1 MYKIGYSRVDISPTE
16 SVPLAGFGNTSQR
29 MSEKVIDPLCSSCV
43 ALTDEKNNTVLLFH
57 NDLIGSPAHIVDPIR
72 ESVSQATGV
81 PIPNII
87 IGSTHTH
94 SGPDL
99 WNFGEPTLVR
109 YLDTLPAKL
118 TECAVA
124 AMADRKEARAYI
136 AKTRTHNLNFV
147 RHYVL
152 ADGSYKGDNFG
163 DLNNSPIVGH
173 TTHVDNEMRLV
184 KFVREGGEDIL
195 MVNWQVHP
203 HRTGGADRTNVSADI
218 IGTMRN
224 EVEAALGCKFIYFN
238 GGGGNVNPFSRI
250 ASEHVVDNYRDH
262 GKALAQCAASAEGSY
277 EEISLDDIRV
287 LEYPHVEMLNR
298 PDLARLEAAKK
309 VADHWTKTNDWHS
322 SRVLAVENG
331 FSSQFA
337 ATNMVRRHNAASDEV
352 YCPLTAISFG
362 DLGFAA
368 VPYEMF
374 DTNAKYVRD
383 YSPFKMT
390 FVSSTTNASV
400 MYIPSAYGFIH
411 DCYEAACSQCKPG
424 TGERLANMLIRMLE
438 WTRTWR
444 K

>member
-1 MYKIGYSRVDISPTE
+1 MFKIGYARVDISPTE
-16 SVPLAGFGNTSQR
+16 SVPLAGFGNTSCR
-29 MSEKVIDPLCSSCV
+29 MSEKVIDPLYSSCV

-57 NDLIGSPAHIVDPIR
+57 NDLIGSPTLITDPIR
-72 ESVSQATGV
+72 KAVSDATGV

-94 SGPDL
+94 SAPDI
-99 WNFGEPTLVR
+99 WNESVPSIPR
-109 YLDTLPAKL
+109 YNATLPGKL
-118 TECAVA
+118 TECALA
-124 AMADRKEARAYI
+124 ALADRKEARAYI
-136 AKTRTHNLNFV
+136 AKSYTHNLNFV

-173 TTHVDNEMRLV
+173 TTKVDNEMRLV

-195 MVNWQVHP
+195 MVNWQTHP
-203 HRTGGADRTNVSADI
+203 HRTGGSKKTNVSSDI
-218 IGTMRN
+218 IGTMRDA
-224 EVEAALGCKFIYFN
+224 VEDMLGCKFIYFN
-238 GGGGNVNPFSRI
+238 GGGGNVNPVSRI
-250 ASEHVVDNYRDH
+250 TSEHVVDNYRDH

-277 EEISLDDIRV
+277 EEIELDTIQLV
-287 LEYPHVEMLNR
+287 EYPHIEMLNR
-298 PDLARLEAAKK
+298 PDLSRLEIARK
-309 VADHWTKTNDWHS
+309 VADHWTSTNDWQS

-331 FSSQFA
+331 FSSQFEA
-337 ATNMVRRHNAASDEV
+337 INMVRHHEAADDEV

-383 YSPFKMT
+383 ASPFKMT

-411 DCYEAACSQCKPG
+411 GCYEAVCSQCKPG
-424 TGERLANMLIRMLE
+424 TGERLANILVNMLE
-438 WTRTWR
+438 WTKAWSR
-444 K
+444 